1 MTSLTQDILGFYK
14 YNLVNSWYLTKYF
27 TDTDNLGM
35 YAPYAKNAVLKEAN
49 EYKYIGTVDADNTY
63 EINKFGFRGEV
74 YENPEVLAS
83 GCSITFGLG
92 VPEEGRWTNFLGN
105 MMNKEVMNLGSPGAS
120 VESIC
125 LNLVKYCVNNKMPKQ
140 IFCLFP
146 DFFRSMIVYDK
157 DFSEMKTQRDKF
169 GTHEGL
175 LVTFCNPK
183 ISMYDGCIFME
194 TKDKR
199 FIEDAISPHHLIF
212 NAVNAIYMLE
222 AFCLTN
228 NIELYWTTWDI
239 STAKI
244 MDELSTLKNFQLK
257 RYTSFFP
264 KENTYGVNH
273 FVKTTC
279 NLDHGSEFKDALQWV
294 RGSDYSI
301 VDGKKTQ
308 MHAHPGIHCQ
318 YHFADLFYKLYS
330 QTLSEV

>member
-1 MTSLTQDILGFYK
+1 
-14 YNLVNSWYLTKYF
+14 LVCI
-27 TDTDNLGM
+27 
-35 YAPYAKNAVLKEAN
+35 APYAKNAVLKEAN

-63 EINKFGFRGEV
+63 EINRFGFRGEA

-125 LNLVKYCVNNKMPKQ
+125 LNLIKYCVNNKMPKQ

-169 GTHEGL
+169 GNHEGL

-279 NLDHGSEFKDALQWV
+279 KLDHES
-294 RGSDYSI
+294 
-301 VDGKKTQ
+301 
-308 MHAHPGIHCQ
+308 
-318 YHFADLFYKLYS
+318 
-330 QTLSEV
+330 